1 MVGII
6 PVPTFIFKYKTKMAK
21 EIKINDFKEYEET
34 RIPKSTETVTYELL
48 GIKPDPDNKGMLLG
62 SWHYLKVHDTIEVNG
77 KFHNIGIIQSYNAD
91 GTYNLNTNVSFA
103 PSERF
108 RLTLRRGN
116 PADEE
121 TYRFMEWCNENE
133 SNPNRRADVI
143 PVFKKI
149 NVVAFAKSEVE
160 KKKALFEAQ
169 KLFFA
174 MKDDEIKNVANL
186 LGIPSNDDIEVVKN
200 NLLLKVENATDV
212 FLKVAQKAPDTIDE
226 LVLVKSAIKEGVL
239 KIDKEGKTVMFGDDN
254 KVVLEYF
261 GKTVK
266 EYEILKAL
274 QEKHTDVLE
283 AIKAQLS

>member
-1 MVGII
+1 
-6 PVPTFIFKYKTKMAK
+6 MAK
-21 EIKINDFKEYEET
+21 EIKINDFQKYEET
-34 RIPKSTETVTYELL
+34 RIPKTSKTVTYELL
-48 GIKPDPDNKGMLLG
+48 DIKPDPDNKGQFLG
-62 SWHYLKVHDTIEVNG
+62 SWHYLRPYDTIEVDG
-77 KFHNIGIIQSYNAD
+77 KFHNIGIVQTYNAD
-91 GTYNLNTNVSFA
+91 GTYVLNSNVYFP

-108 RLTLRRGN
+108 RLTLNQGN
-116 PADEE
+116 PIHEE
-121 TYRFMEWCNENE
+121 IYRFMEWCNENE

-174 MKDDEIKNVANL
+174 MKDDEVKNVANL

-200 NLLLKVENATDV
+200 NLLLKVENATDA

-239 KIDKEGKTVMFGDDN
+239 KIDKEVKTVMFGDDN
-254 KVVLEYF
+254 RVVLEYF

-266 EYEILKAL
+266 EDEILKAL
-274 QEKHTDVLE
+274 QEKHTDVWE